1 MEMNT
6 RNLKFLI
13 VFTSFYNFVFYVVG
27 AVKKIDVGFVISVDN
42 RQELNKQIELLKALL
57 LKVKK
62 QYVENIFKFS
72 ITRENNPK
80 VLKKLDD
87 NQGNNGDG
95 AEQSF
100 REMTN
105 FLEKSI
111 TVRTISC
118 DFHDYFRKIIRN
130 LNRNQF

>member
-87 NQGNNGDG
+87 NQGNNGDD

-111 TVRTISC
+111 TVRIISC

>member
-1 MEMNT
+1 M
-6 RNLKFLI
+6 
-13 VFTSFYNFVFYVVG
+13 
-27 AVKKIDVGFVISVDN
+27 
-42 RQELNKQIELLKALL
+42 

-87 NQGNNGDG
+87 NQGNNGDD

-111 TVRTISC
+111 TVRIISC